1 MPPHSRLS
9 CTGGGAMKVISLTL
23 WARNPHIAVAV
34 RNLLRPLS
42 AISLVPKVSTD
53 AEPTPSVASP
63 CPHPIKVIVLARDPL
78 TEAFV
83 REQLRAFPNLTCL
96 CKQQNNPDVVLMQ
109 HPLLT
114 VREQRVLQAC
124 ALHDHL
130 AEVAASL
137 YISEA
142 TVKKH
147 LGQIYSKLG
156 RHSLHRALLCA
167 IQWGLMTLPE
177 EVQCP

>member
-1 MPPHSRLS
+1 
-9 CTGGGAMKVISLTL
+9 MKVIPLTL
-23 WARNPHIAVAV
+23 WARDSHIEVVV
-34 RNLLRPLS
+34 RNLLRPLT
-42 AISLVPKVSTD
+42 AISLMANAAS
-53 AEPTPSVASP
+53 EPTPSVAPP
-63 CPHPIKVIVLARDPL
+63 CPNPIRVIVLARDPL
-78 TEAFV
+78 TEAFL

-96 CKQQNNPDVVLMQ
+96 CKHQNDFDVVLMQ

-114 VREQRVLQAC
+114 WCEQRVLQAC

-130 AEVAASL
+130 AEVATSL
-137 YISEA
+137 CISEA

-167 IQWGLMTLPE
+167 VQWGLITLPE
-177 EVQCP
+177 AVKCP